1 MQLALGNNL
10 TFICFG
16 IGNLS
21 NFAVIK
27 SLQKFGG
34 CLVDNNAFLLLKAS
48 FKFFV
53 FNFIQVAME
62 FFEINIVGIVGSDKC
77 NVIVIFSLKF
87 WLEYFYKTDMLWIW
101 YDMLW
106 MFCIK

>member
-1 MQLALGNNL
+1 MQFALGNNL
-10 TFICFG
+10 TFIYFG

-53 FNFIQVAME
+53 FNFI
-62 FFEINIVGIVGSDKC
+62 
-77 NVIVIFSLKF
+77 
-87 WLEYFYKTDMLWIW
+87 
-101 YDMLW
+101 
-106 MFCIK
+106 